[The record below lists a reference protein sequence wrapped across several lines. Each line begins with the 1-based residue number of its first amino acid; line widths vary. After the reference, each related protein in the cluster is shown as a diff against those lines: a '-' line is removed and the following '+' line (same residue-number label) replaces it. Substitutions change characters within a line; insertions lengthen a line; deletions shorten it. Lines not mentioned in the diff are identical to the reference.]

1 MYERKKRPPSRKP
14 EEERKPLP
22 PRTEEEAEKLACG
35 YAMDLAVKWLKEG
48 TAPAQVV
55 THFLKIGSL
64 KEQAELEKTKREIE
78 LLRAKKQAIET
89 AEEQE
94 KKYQEVIQA
103 ISAYAGRDQEWETV
117 EDDYQDY

>member
-1 MYERKKRPPSRKP
+1 M
-14 EEERKPLP
+14 
-22 PRTEEEAEKLACG
+22 
-35 YAMDLAVKWLKEG
+35 
-48 TAPAQVV
+48 V

-117 EDDYQDY
+117 EDDYPDY

>member
-1 MYERKKRPPSRKP
+1 M
-14 EEERKPLP
+14 
-22 PRTEEEAEKLACG
+22 
-35 YAMDLAVKWLKEG
+35 
-48 TAPAQVV
+48 
-55 THFLKIGSL
+55 

-103 ISAYAGRDQEWETV
+103 ISAYAGHDQEWETV
-117 EDDYQDY
+117 EDDYPDY